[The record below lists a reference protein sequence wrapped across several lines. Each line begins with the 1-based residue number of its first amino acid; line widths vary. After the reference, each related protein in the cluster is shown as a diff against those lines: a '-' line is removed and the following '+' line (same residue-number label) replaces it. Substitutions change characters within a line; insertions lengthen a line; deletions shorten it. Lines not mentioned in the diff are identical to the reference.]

1 MKARSRSSSIPT
13 KRFESSRQP
22 KSRQQWTCRQCLAE
36 LRRLGSRKNVEG
48 MARFGIRAKRVY
60 GVSKPK
66 MDILARRVG
75 KSHELALQLWKS
87 GVHDARILA
96 GMVDQTKLVTAAQMD
111 RWVRDFDNWD
121 VCDGTCCH
129 LFAHT
134 PLAWSRAVQW
144 SRRSLEFQKRAGFA
158 LMAYLAVHD
167 KRASDHQFVKFLPII
182 RREATDDRNFVRK
195 AINWALRQIGK
206 RNLNLNRAAIREGER
221 IRRIDSRS
229 ALWIA
234 ADALRELRSEAV
246 QRRLRQKALNRLG
259 ESLRDAQSSR

>member
-1 MKARSRSSSIPT
+1 MKARSRSFSIPT
-13 KRFESSRQP
+13 RRSEFSRKSGSRQN
-22 KSRQQWTCRQCLAE
+22 WTCRQCLAE
-36 LRRLGSRKNVEG
+36 LRRLGSRENSKG
-48 MARFGIRAKRVY
+48 MARFGIRAKIGY

-66 MDILARRVG
+66 MDVLARCVG
-75 KSHELALQLWKS
+75 KSHALALELWSS

-96 GMVDQTKLVTAAQMD
+96 GLVDQARMVTAAQMD

-134 PLAWSRAVQW
+134 PLAWSKAVQW
-144 SRRSLEFQKRAGFA
+144 SRRSRQFQKRAGFA

-167 KRASDHQFVKFLPII
+167 KHAADHNFVRLLPII
-182 RREATDDRNFVRK
+182 RREAGDDRNFVRK

-206 RNLNLNRAAIREGER
+206 RNLKLNRTAIREAER

-229 ALWIA
+229 ARWIA

-246 QRRLRQKALNRLG
+246 QRRLRQKSTR
-259 ESLRDAQSSR
+259 